1 MGREKKEKRVVVV
14 RVNQGF
20 GFNEG
25 GGGKDNSNTARLLGN
40 IAFAIGLTY
49 LSMTGQLGWI
59 LDTIVSIWCPEP
71 SLSLLDPASKNEDR
85 CFQSGTALVARF
97 NHSQSAIRPN
107 MERTMQNL

>member
-25 GGGKDNSNTARLLGN
+25 GGGKDNSDTARLLGN

-59 LDTIVSIWCPEP
+59 LDTMFQSG
-71 SLSLLDPASKNEDR
+71 LLDPASKNEDR